1 MVTLRTERLLI
12 RQFQPDD
19 WEALAESLRQ
29 YRASGLA
36 AYDRPWPT
44 VPDEI
49 RKVVE
54 WFAAGEA
61 YLAVCLPDDTFIG
74 FVSLTPDGPDLHLGY
89 VFNFRYHGQGYATEA
104 CRAALAHAFTAL
116 GVAQVVT
123 ATAELNHAARRLL
136 TRLGMRK
143 TGEQRLAFRTTPT
156 GRPIEFIGY
165 SYVITREEWKAQP
178 GGGS

>member
-12 RQFQPDD
+12 RQFRPGD
-19 WEALAESLRQ
+19 WEALHETIRQ
-29 YRASGLA
+29 YQTSGLA

-44 VPDEI
+44 ASEEI

-54 WFAAGEA
+54 WFATGES
-61 YLAVCLPDDTFIG
+61 YLAVCLQDGTFIG
-74 FVSLTPDGPDLHLGY
+74 FVSLSPSGPDLHLGY
-89 VFNFRYHGQGYATEA
+89 VFNFRHHGQGYATEA

-123 ATAELNHAARRLL
+123 ATAELNHASRRLL
-136 TRLGMRK
+136 TRLGLRK
-143 TGEQRLAFRTTPT
+143 TGEQRMAYRTTT
-156 GRPIEFIGY
+156 AGRPIEFTGY
-165 SYVITREEWKAQP
+165 TYVITREEWKSQP

>member
-12 RQFQPDD
+12 RRFRPDD
-19 WEALAESLRQ
+19 WEALEEAIRQ
-29 YRASGLA
+29 YRTSGLA

-44 VPDEI
+44 ASEEI

-61 YLAVCLPDDTFIG
+61 YLAVCLQDGTFIG

-89 VFNFRYHGQGYATEA
+89 VFNFRFHGQGYATEA
-104 CRAALAHAFTAL
+104 CRAALEHAFTAL

-123 ATAELNHAARRLL
+123 VTAEANHASRRLL
-136 TRLGMRK
+136 TRLGLRK
-143 TGEQRLAFRTTPT
+143 TGERRLAFRTNTPGRPT
-156 GRPIEFIGY
+156 GFMGY
-165 SYVITREEWKAQP
+165 TYVITREDWKAQV
-178 GGGS
+178 GGSS

>member
-12 RQFQPDD
+12 RQFRPDD
-19 WEALAESLRQ
+19 WEALDETIRQ
-29 YRASGLA
+29 YRMSGLA

-44 VPDEI
+44 APEEI

-54 WFAAGEA
+54 WFSTGEA
-61 YLAVCLPDDTFIG
+61 YLAVCLLDGTFIG

-89 VFNFRYHGQGYATEA
+89 VFNFRYHGEGYATEA

-123 ATAELNHAARRLL
+123 ATAEVNQASRRLL
-136 TRLGMRK
+136 TRLGLRK
-143 TGEQRLAFRTTPT
+143 TGERRLAFRTTRD
-156 GRPIEFIGY
+156 GRPIEFNGY
-165 SYVITREEWKAQP
+165 TYLITREEWKAQP
-178 GGGS
+178 GGSS